1 MANSFSGG
9 QCSCTAAINR
19 HIRRCALQRLKLGGR
34 SSCRAKT
41 TANSDWRVANGFLEG
56 ILVHLPKVGG
66 YEIKVG

>member
-1 MANSFSGG
+1 M
-9 QCSCTAAINR
+9 
-19 HIRRCALQRLKLGGR
+19 GGR
-34 SSCRAKT
+34 GSCRART